1 MAFGVSADALEE
13 GKEYWQTGKDAWTG
27 YSAVSFVILYN
38 TNVVTYRE
46 LPTGWDSLLEPRWK
60 GRVAVP
66 DPLKSD
72 MAASVLTEAAKT
84 AKRRIS
90 GPLSGKYAVS
100 DAGDL

>member
-1 MAFGVSADALEE
+1 M
-13 GKEYWQTGKDAWTG
+13 
-27 YSAVSFVILYN
+27 
-38 TNVVTYRE
+38 TYRE

-72 MAASVLTEAAKT
+72 MAASVLTEAAKNSE
-84 AKRRIS
+84 KERIS

>member
-1 MAFGVSADALEE
+1 MWPLGSVRTLRGRQRVLADRQRCLDRVFS
-13 GKEYWQTGKDAWTG
+13 GILCD
-27 YSAVSFVILYN
+27 LYN

-84 AKRRIS
+84 VK
-90 GPLSGKYAVS
+90 KKNFWTF
-100 DAGDL
+100 